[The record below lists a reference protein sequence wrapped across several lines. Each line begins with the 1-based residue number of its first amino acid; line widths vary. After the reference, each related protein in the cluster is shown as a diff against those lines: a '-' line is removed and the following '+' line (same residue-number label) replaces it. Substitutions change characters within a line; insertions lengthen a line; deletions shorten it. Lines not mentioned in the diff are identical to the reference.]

1 MLGLYI
7 NWLYKIGQDVTNVKE
22 FSTVTRRQEL
32 HAVDSLYNNFPTCSP
47 QIIYIYIYVYIYII
61 YEFSSFNLYLKRA
74 YY

>member
-47 QIIYIYIYVYIYII
+47 QIIYIYFSNSLII
-61 YEFSSFNLYLKRA
+61 HEENTKANHKRIVS
-74 YY
+74 